1 MKTLSKIVENLFAFV
16 TLISLTIGLIVALT
30 FILSVIIG
38 RSLGESMA
46 IFSGNLMTWAIRLA
60 SIAVITGLI
69 NIYITK
75 RHSLTIQS
83 EDEKEKKTT
92 SM

>member
-38 RSLGESMA
+38 GSLGESMA

>member
-1 MKTLSKIVENLFAFV
+1 MKTLSKIVENLFALV

-38 RSLGESMA
+38 GSLGESMA

-83 EDEKEKKTT
+83 EDEKEKKST